1 MPICPTCPTCGTTL
15 TTQDARPSTHP
26 GTKPITID
34 GVTYPSQ
41 GAAARALNVSRQS
54 ISLRASK
61 HAPMAL
67 PVRDLAAEGAARR
80 ESLYAALKAVPGAS
94 LRYLAQAVGLS
105 TKSPASVAHHLQ
117 LLAAQGRVIQTAGR
131 WRVKE

>member
-1 MPICPTCPTCGTTL
+1 MTTPA
-15 TTQDARPSTHP
+15 ARPSTHP

-41 GAAARALNVSRQS
+41 GAAARALGLSRQS
-54 ISLRASK
+54 IALRARK
-61 HAPMAL
+61 HAPTAMA
-67 PVRDLAAEGAARR
+67 VRDLAAEGAARR
-80 ESLYAALKAVPGAS
+80 EALYQALKAVPGAS
-94 LRYLAQAVGLS
+94 LRYLARAVGLS
-105 TKSPASVAHHLQ
+105 ETSPASVLHHLQ